1 MSNNAVSVQAVRS
14 PVQID
19 PATHL
24 ECLEFIRAAMDEAD
38 REFAQQ
44 IAAILKDVC
53 QRGYADRVAIWSEL
67 TDIERQ
73 QFQELLG
80 PPPLVREAGPEN
92 PRRDRLPVPRCGLRH
107 RERVER
113 GDRRWKVYSSRC
125 FGGCWRNRIYPVQAD
140 CRMNQA

>member
-24 ECLEFIRAAMDEAD
+24 ECLEFIRAAISEAD

-53 QRGYADRVAIWSEL
+53 QHGYADRAAIWSDL
-67 TDIERQ
+67 TETEKQ

-80 PPPLVREAGPEN
+80 PPPLAREAGPEN
-92 PRRDRLPVPRCGLRH
+92 PRGSRLPIPGSGWCNS
-107 RERVER
+107 
-113 GDRRWKVYSSRC
+113 D
-125 FGGCWRNRIYPVQAD
+125 
-140 CRMNQA
+140 